1 MFLAYCDECDERF
14 LLPANHVVA
23 VHNLTAGV
31 IAVELTCYEGHHIMV
46 LSGNDIDIPGPATV

>member
-1 MFLAYCDECDERF
+1 MFLAYCDECEDRF

-23 VHNLTAGV
+23 LHNLESGV

-46 LSGNDIDIPGPATV
+46 VSGNEVGTPT